1 MGYVRRHLTHQL
13 SELALR
19 AYPSESAGVAVGLR
33 AAVSV
38 HLVVGD
44 DVLGALTFRSMTPS
58 AYTAGDMAMAERI
71 AGQVAGAMAR
81 RGVGPDRGLESAEL
95 AALVEIGRLAGA
107 GGMEDTLDAFAQ
119 QARRIV
125 AFDWAVL
132 AALDPEHGVSR
143 VLNTV
148 GFEGPELPAGATLD
162 MSGELLASLVAA
174 RSGTVAVAESPEEMA
189 SRFPEWPFVATTG
202 TRSLLLAPLVAADTA
217 FAALLLGSTRPT
229 GLRRAG
235 TRGPTANRLADRRA
249 PGQRPGHP
257 PAPA

>member
-19 AYPSESAGVAVGLR
+19 AYPSESAGVAAGLR

-38 HLVVGD
+38 QLVVGD
-44 DVLGALTFRSMTPS
+44 DVLGALTFRSRTPS

-71 AGQVAGAMAR
+71 AGQVAWAMAR

-125 AFDWAVL
+125 AFDWAIL
-132 AALDPEHGVSR
+132 AAFDPEHGVSR
-143 VLNTV
+143 VRSCRPAPPSICRMSSWRPWSPRARAPWPSPSRRRSWPRV
-148 GFEGPELPAGATLD
+148 SPSGPSSPPPG
-162 MSGELLASLVAA
+162 LALCSWRPWSPPTPPSPPSCSA
-174 RSGTVAVAESPEEMA
+174 RPGPRPTASRNSRFYGESPRRSRA
-189 SRFPEWPFVATTG
+189 S
-202 TRSLLLAPLVAADTA
+202 
-217 FAALLLGSTRPT
+217 
-229 GLRRAG
+229 
-235 TRGPTANRLADRRA
+235 
-249 PGQRPGHP
+249 GQRPGHP